1 MGKSVVNMSH
11 INLQFALTII
21 FQTGQIIFNGDL
33 GGSVNSFIDLY
44 FVVPE
49 LWGLYLIINS
59 LL

>member
-49 LWGLYLIINS
+49 L
-59 LL
+59 